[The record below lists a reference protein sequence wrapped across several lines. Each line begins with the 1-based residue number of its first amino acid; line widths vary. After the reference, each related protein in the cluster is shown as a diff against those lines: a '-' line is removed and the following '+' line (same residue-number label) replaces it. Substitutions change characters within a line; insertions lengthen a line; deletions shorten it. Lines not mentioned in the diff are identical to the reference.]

1 MCGERRPTPERRTD
15 EPCCPHLILQGKKEV
30 LLFQSK
36 KKLMYSEY
44 FNYFSENLN
53 MEKRSLCSINPK
65 MKHDNDS
72 FLLQERDDS
81 C

>member
-1 MCGERRPTPERRTD
+1 MEKEGQHQKGGQMNRVAHISFYREKRRF
-15 EPCCPHLILQGKKEV
+15 CCFKAR
-30 LLFQSK
+30 

>member
-1 MCGERRPTPERRTD
+1 MEKEGQHQKGGQMNRVAHISFYR
-15 EPCCPHLILQGKKEV
+15 GKKEV

-36 KKLMYSEY
+36 KKLTYSEY
-44 FNYFSENLN
+44 FNYFSDTLN
-53 MEKRSLCSINPK
+53 MEKGRLCSINPK
-65 MKHDNDS
+65 MKHVNDS